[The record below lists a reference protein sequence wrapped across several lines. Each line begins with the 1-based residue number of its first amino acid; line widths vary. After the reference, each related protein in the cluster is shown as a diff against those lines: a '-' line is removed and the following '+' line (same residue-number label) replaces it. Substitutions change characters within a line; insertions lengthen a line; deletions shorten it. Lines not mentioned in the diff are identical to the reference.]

1 MTRAELIE
9 VLVSKQ
15 PHIPVRLIELGIKH
29 VFEGMAEALE
39 SGHRIEIRGFGSFSL
54 RYRPPRVARNPKTG
68 DVVHTDGK
76 FAPHFKPGKEMR
88 ERVNASKE
96 SFSIQQ

>member
-9 VLVSKQ
+9 VLANKQ

-96 SFSIQQ
+96 SYSIQQ

>member
-9 VLVSKQ
+9 VLALKH
-15 PHIPVRLIELGIKH
+15 PHIPVKLIELGIKH
-29 VFEGMAEALE
+29 IFENMAEALE
-39 SGHRIEIRGFGSFSL
+39 AGHRIEIRGFGSFSL

-68 DVVHTDGK
+68 DVVHTEGK
-76 FAPHFKPGKEMR
+76 YAPHFKPGKEMR

-96 SFSIQQ
+96 TFNIQE

>member
-9 VLVSKQ
+9 VLSLKH
-15 PHIPVRLIELGIKH
+15 PHISVKQIEQGIKH
-29 VFEGMAEALE
+29 IFEGMAEALE

-54 RYRPPRVARNPKTG
+54 RFRPPRVARNPKTG

-76 FAPHFKPGKEMR
+76 YAPHFKPGKEMR
-88 ERVNASKE
+88 ERVNASKDIYN
-96 SFSIQQ
+96 IQS